1 MKFWNLLQG
10 SGNTQDSVLPAACMV
25 ASGLAG
31 YCRNVPKLINDPN
44 VSCDCP
50 WGQQQGNADDPPFSC
65 SCNPGHPLSVGVQC
79 GVGAVRSGGG
89 AVVAA

>member
-1 MKFWNLLQG
+1 MGMVLFLMCAPWVGNL
-10 SGNTQDSVLPAACMV
+10 PC
-25 ASGLAG
+25 